1 MKEGWKMVK
10 LGEVCE
16 IFGRIGFRGYTTKDI
31 VQSPKDGAISL
42 SPSNIQ
48 NGKMDYS
55 KCTYIS
61 WYKYNESPE
70 IMISNGD
77 ILLVK
82 TGSSYGKSAL
92 VEHLP
97 HEATI
102 NPQSVVLKNFKIYN
116 KFLAYQI
123 RTKRIKDE
131 FDKFVSGTAIPTFSQ
146 AKLSEVLICLPPL
159 EEQHRIVSILYAS
172 FEKIDALKKNAE
184 ENLKNAKALFQQVL
198 AQELKPK
205 EGCEMA
211 KLGDV
216 CELKS
221 GNSSANDSNDGHLA
235 YVKVSDLNLEEN
247 KNCIVTST
255 KFVDRQQNLKNI
267 FPVGSVIFPK
277 RGGAILTNKKRLT
290 SIEVCCDLNI
300 MGVIPCTNLDSHYL
314 FYYFQGLN
322 LGKISSGTTI
332 PQINNK
338 DVSPLLIPLPVIE
351 EQHRIVA
358 TLDTLSEKCRRL
370 EQVAQQTIREC
381 DALKQSILRQAF
393 SGEL

>member
-10 LGEVCE
+10 LGEVFKLQSGE
-16 IFGRIGFRGYTTKDI
+16 NLPAKHMQKGKYPVYGGNGISGYHNAYNMIGDNIIIGRVGALCGNARYITEPFWLTDNGFRVILNTEYKID
-31 VQSPKDGAISL
+31 
-42 SPSNIQ
+42 
-48 NGKMDYS
+48 
-55 KCTYIS
+55 
-61 WYKYNESPE
+61 YKYLTCYLNFANLRQYAKQTAQPV
-70 IMISNGD
+70 ISNVALKEVD
-77 ILLVK
+77 I
-82 TGSSYGKSAL
+82 
-92 VEHLP
+92 
-97 HEATI
+97 I
-102 NPQSVVLKNFKIYN
+102 
-116 KFLAYQI
+116 
-123 RTKRIKDE
+123 
-131 FDKFVSGTAIPTFSQ
+131 
-146 AKLSEVLICLPPL
+146 LPPL
-159 EEQHRIVSILYAS
+159 EEQHRIVSILDAS

-221 GNSSANDSNDGHLA
+221 GNSSTNDSNDGHLA

-300 MGVIPCTNLDSHYL
+300 WAL
-314 FYYFQGLN
+314 FLV
-322 LGKISSGTTI
+322 
-332 PQINNK
+332 QI
-338 DVSPLLIPLPVIE
+338 
-351 EQHRIVA
+351 
-358 TLDTLSEKCRRL
+358 
-370 EQVAQQTIREC
+370 
-381 DALKQSILRQAF
+381 
-393 SGEL
+393 

>member
-1 MKEGWKMVK
+1 MVK

-159 EEQHRIVSILYAS
+159 EEQHRIVSILDAS

-184 ENLKNAKALFQQVL
+184 DNLKNAKALFQQVL
-198 AQELKPK
+198 TQELKPK
-205 EGCEMA
+205 DGWVEK
-211 KLGDV
+211 KLGEVATFSQGVQVPLPEQSLIEQEGYSRFLRIIDYTQGNEPPRYTLINDSKYKMFKDDIAIV
-216 CELKS
+216 RYGASTGFICMGIEGILANNLFKININDYHFIYTYYLSYVLKS
-221 GNSSANDSNDGHLA
+221 EIFQGKIKEQMNGAAMPAISFGM
-235 YVKVSDLNLEEN
+235 
-247 KNCIVTST
+247 I
-255 KFVDRQQNLKNI
+255 KNI
-267 FPVGSVIFPK
+267 LLPFP
-277 RGGAILTNKKRLT
+277 
-290 SIEVCCDLNI
+290 
-300 MGVIPCTNLDSHYL
+300 
-314 FYYFQGLN
+314 
-322 LGKISSGTTI
+322 
-332 PQINNK
+332 IN
-338 DVSPLLIPLPVIE
+338 IE
-351 EQHRIVA
+351 EQHRIVR

>member
-1 MKEGWKMVK
+1 MVK
-10 LGEVCE
+10 LGEVADLQS
-16 IFGRIGFRGYTTKDI
+16 GYTPSKDDLRTSGNYPYFKVGEMNLI
-31 VQSPKDGAISL
+31 ENSVYLQKTSQYINNPRKIYKRGSVVFPRNGGAVYTEKKRILLKDSVIDLNTGAIIPNEKIVYNRYLYMWSCYEKFSKYDNGGGLPSL
-42 SPSNIQ
+42 
-48 NGKMDYS
+48 
-55 KCTYIS
+55 
-61 WYKYNESPE
+61 
-70 IMISNGD
+70 
-77 ILLVK
+77 
-82 TGSSYGKSAL
+82 
-92 VEHLP
+92 
-97 HEATI
+97 
-102 NPQSVVLKNFKIYN
+102 NFKKMIN
-116 KFLAYQI
+116 I
-123 RTKRIKDE
+123 E
-131 FDKFVSGTAIPTFSQ
+131 IP
-146 AKLSEVLICLPPL
+146 LPPL
-159 EEQHRIVSILYAS
+159 EEQHRIVGILDAA
-172 FEKIDALKKNAE
+172 FAKIDALKANAKA
-184 ENLKNAKALFQQVL
+184 NLANAKALFQQVL

-338 DVSPLLIPLPVIE
+338 DVSPLLIPLPVID
-351 EQHRIVA
+351 EQHRIVR